1 MIRVMLSNDRAEVD
15 LDRLAEAFATSRN
28 EFEDCMR
35 VGTVTYWFELGAGNR
50 ATPRLIFHSAE
61 SGVRVT
67 LDSVGNIISRRNEK
81 PTIAPSC

>member
-1 MIRVMLSNDRAEVD
+1 MIRIMLSNDRTDVD

-50 ATPRLIFHSAE
+50 ATPRLIVHSAK

-67 LDSVGNIISRRNEK
+67 LDSVGNIISRRNEDTESR
-81 PTIAPSC
+81 P